1 MQNYK
6 DLVLQNEIGNVSMI
20 QQIKDGVSMI
30 EQNPLDV
37 IEKLGKYQFIYDFQV
52 RNRLFDIIPLEV
64 SAILK
69 KEGGSNAN
77 ETYNFDGDGTGIIKN
92 IKPYVAYTVN
102 PNPQVGN
109 FSKGNIVN
117 VLRFD
122 TNNNAIIENP
132 NYVQPDLNAPK
143 SFWAG
148 VLGDLKGQKEF
159 SIPKKYLQKVDDST
173 LVTIETGINYGANP
187 IPQPI
192 DNYTKPNPQTTVLEE
207 NASFIFNSDFN
218 YVSGFEK
225 LKEGIKIGASIPIF
239 SNFKAGTKITGR
251 LIRKPNLT
259 LYRIAQ
265 GGVTPPPY
273 NDFLVVNGIGA
284 DGFIEIPIEQLKRD
298 IPNNTQNN
306 NGAVVPVKN
315 NNKNL
320 LMIVGAFLV
329 GYILFNKETPSN

>member
-6 DLVLQNEIGNVSMI
+6 DLVLENQIGNLQMLEPI
-20 QQIKDGVSMI
+20 QDGTSKI
-30 EQNPLDV
+30 DKYPLDV
-37 IEKLGKYQFIYDFQV
+37 VEKLGKYQFIYDYKVPSFLDSIYTANLLKTNERINTKMVAPSGIWSGGFQSY
-52 RNRLFDIIPLEV
+52 PQP
-64 SAILK
+64 
-69 KEGGSNAN
+69 
-77 ETYNFDGDGTGIIKN
+77 IKIN
-92 IKPYVAYTVN
+92 SE
-102 PNPQVGN
+102 PQVGS

-132 NYVQPDLNAPK
+132 NYVQPDPNAPK
-143 SFWAG
+143 SFWSG
-148 VLGDLKGQKEF
+148 LNLGDLKGQKEF
-159 SIPKKYLQKVDDST
+159 SIPKNYLQKVDDSAPI
-173 LVTIETGINYGANP
+173 TIQTGINYGANP
-187 IPQPI
+187 ITQPV
-192 DNYTKPNPQTTVLEE
+192 DNYTKPIPQTTVLEE
-207 NASFIFNSDFN
+207 NASFVFNNDFK

-225 LKEGIKIGASIPIF
+225 LKEGIKIGALVPVF
-239 SNFKAGTKITGR
+239 STFKAGTKISGR

-273 NDFLVVNGIGA
+273 NDFLVVNGVGA

-298 IPNNTQNN
+298 IPNTQNN

-315 NNKNL
+315 DNKNL

-329 GYILFNKETPSN
+329 GYILFNKKTPSN